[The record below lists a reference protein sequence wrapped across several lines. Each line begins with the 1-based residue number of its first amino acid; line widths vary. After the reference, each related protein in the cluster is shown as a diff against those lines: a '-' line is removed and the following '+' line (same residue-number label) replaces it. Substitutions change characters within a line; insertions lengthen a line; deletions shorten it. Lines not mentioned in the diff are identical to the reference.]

1 MSERMNMVLPAGRL
15 VSGSLTEQ
23 NKTDHQNKPLPEDKW
38 HYYFAVAVPKG
49 PEADAILSQLYQIA
63 VAGYQQQP
71 AVLNSINQGLAGPF
85 AWKVNDGDQLRADGS
100 VNDHTR
106 GCYVF
111 RFSTQYPPRAC
122 NNQNVEIDP
131 REIERGYYVDV
142 SFSSSVNGATGAQAG
157 IYLNPNIVRLLGFGE
172 RIMSGPTPD
181 QAFADR
187 PAALPAGASATPV
200 AGPMPAQ
207 QPQQP
212 MGGGMPAQQPM
223 GGGMPAQ
230 QPQQPMS
237 GNMPAPGMPT
247 NAGGQPA
254 GLPGVSAPQG
264 AAMQTATGY
273 PSNVQPHNGFVNGPQ
288 Q

>member
-1 MSERMNMVLPAGRL
+1 
-15 VSGSLTEQ
+15 
-23 NKTDHQNKPLPEDKW
+23 
-38 HYYFAVAVPKG
+38 
-49 PEADAILSQLYQIA
+49 
-63 VAGYQQQP
+63 
-71 AVLNSINQGLAGPF
+71 
-85 AWKVNDGDQLRADGS
+85 
-100 VNDHTR
+100 
-106 GCYVF
+106 
-111 RFSTQYPPRAC
+111 
-122 NNQNVEIDP
+122 
-131 REIERGYYVDV
+131 
-142 SFSSSVNGATGAQAG
+142 VNGATGAQAG

-212 MGGGMPAQQPM
+212 MGGGMPAQQPNSRWAVVCLHSSRNSRWAVVC
-223 GGGMPAQ
+223 AQ

-247 NAGGQPA
+247 GAGGQPA